1 MKKMTTK
8 RGLETSNDETEQ
20 KNQNLHE
27 KLSKICPVEKLTFG
41 QKVNGQ

>member
-8 RGLETSNDETEQ
+8 RGLETSNEETDKKSESTL
-20 KNQNLHE
+20 KTE
-27 KLSKICPVEKLTFG
+27 KIARVENFTFG